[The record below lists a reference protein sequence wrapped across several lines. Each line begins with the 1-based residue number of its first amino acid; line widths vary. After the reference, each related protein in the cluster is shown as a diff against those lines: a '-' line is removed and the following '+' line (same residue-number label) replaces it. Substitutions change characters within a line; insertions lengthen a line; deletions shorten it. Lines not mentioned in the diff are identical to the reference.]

1 MAIQKISRASIG
13 DQVYQQMKD
22 QIVNGEWKAGDRLPS
37 ENELAEQFGVS
48 RVTVR
53 GALQKLAALGL
64 IETKL
69 GDGSY
74 VGNAST
80 QTLLQPLVQTA
91 FISDN
96 SLGEILQFRKM
107 IEGAVCQEACKK
119 AEKKDVN
126 TLSKIYQEMVEAGK
140 DLRTFAECDYRFHM
154 EMAKMTE
161 NSIDSD
167 VSISSMK

>member
-74 VGNAST
+74 VGN
-80 QTLLQPLVQTA
+80 
-91 FISDN
+91 D
-96 SLGEILQFRKM
+96 
-107 IEGAVCQEACKK
+107 
-119 AEKKDVN
+119 
-126 TLSKIYQEMVEAGK
+126 
-140 DLRTFAECDYRFHM
+140 
-154 EMAKMTE
+154 
-161 NSIDSD
+161 
-167 VSISSMK
+167 